1 MKPLFILFLFGISQ
15 SVFAQDDIKTSGIF
29 YKISLAGTLTV
40 NENYTIETD
49 DDETFIDLNGI
60 FINNTL
66 GYQFD
71 EKSSIGLNLEYDY
84 YIRQYFN
91 FFPAY
96 LNFTYNILDFDD
108 KVFVR
113 GGYGRLLDLGKA
125 FEKGT
130 MYTFGV
136 GGRFY
141 DENFKNS
148 WLIGLDFSRKRF
160 GYKQDEKLTSVSIF
174 IEFMLF

>member
-1 MKPLFILFLFGISQ
+1 MKPPFLLFIFGISHGLL
-15 SVFAQDDIKTSGIF
+15 AQDDIKTSGIF
-29 YKISLAGTLTV
+29 YKISLAGTLTT
-40 NENYTIETD
+40 NEYYTIGNDEG
-49 DDETFIDLNGI
+49 ETFINLNGV

-84 YIRQYFN
+84 YDRQHLN

-96 LNFTYNILDFDD
+96 LNFTYNIFDFDD
-108 KVFVR
+108 KVFIR
-113 GGYGRLLDLGKA
+113 GGYGKLLDIGKA

-160 GYKQDEKLTSVSIF
+160 GYKQEEKLTSVAIF
-174 IEFMLF
+174 IEFMIF